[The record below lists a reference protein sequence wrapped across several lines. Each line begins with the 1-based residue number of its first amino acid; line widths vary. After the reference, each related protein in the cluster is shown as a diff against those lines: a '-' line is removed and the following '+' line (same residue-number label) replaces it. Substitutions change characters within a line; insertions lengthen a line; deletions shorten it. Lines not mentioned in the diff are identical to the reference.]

1 MKILSLPTEILIQI
15 IEHVN
20 WTDHFTLSTVSPVF
34 TSVLQHAPFRRKRY
48 CEEIWDD
55 DEKTDVLDTSFRR
68 FDPDEVRYWPDGPG
82 WRSELGL
89 HGLLTA
95 GRFLLKLERGGKR
108 TNFLSVGD
116 AVGWDINDGY
126 IDGFIGGRSTVF
138 EEWGAGL

>member
-1 MKILSLPTEILIQI
+1 MKILSFPTEILIQI

-95 GRFLLKLERGGKR
+95 G
-108 TNFLSVGD
+108 VGD